1 VNALDIRT
9 WWHPELMTPC
19 MTTDQD
25 LWFPEVGPWQGA
37 HRAQQLCLECPVI
50 DECLAY
56 AKRIKPTHGIWGG
69 VNFGRRSRDRGL
81 A

>member
-1 VNALDIRT
+1 
-9 WWHPELMTPC
+9 M
-19 MTTDQD
+19 
-25 LWFPEVGPWQGA
+25 WFPEVGPWQGA